1 MIEINWAS
9 QRVLVSG
16 ELELNHEDMGRLE
29 AMFQREAT
37 DIVTGPEN
45 NDQLESIHKI
55 AAHFGMNMN
64 IDSLEENGAINPA

>member
-9 QRVLVSG
+9 QQVLVSG
-16 ELELNHEDMGRLE
+16 ELELTHEDMGRLE

-37 DIVTGPEN
+37 EILTGPEN
-45 NDQLESIHKI
+45 NEQMESIHRI

-64 IDSLEENGAINPA
+64 IDSLEENGAISPA